1 MSTTTRLGTRPA
13 SDWRRFSACR
23 DTDLD
28 TLFSDKKGTQER
40 VQGICRG
47 CPVRTS
53 CLVDVLDYEADNC
66 MRWAVVG
73 GLTTV
78 QRRALRCEALLGN
91 RPNLAQA
98 RQLASPR
105 WASVMMPLRYRGLSP
120 VELSAELRRHSIIA
134 TPVTVRLAVWWA
146 GGKGGVVPRRGPGD
160 ERHLWELVRDHC
172 REVAEELRRLGAG
185 KQDVAAYLGVSEDS
199 LAKAITAW
207 RAADVEQ
214 VAA

>member
-1 MSTTTRLGTRPA
+1 
-13 SDWRRFSACR
+13 
-23 DTDLD
+23 
-28 TLFSDKKGTQER
+28 
-40 VQGICRG
+40 
-47 CPVRTS
+47 
-53 CLVDVLDYEADNC
+53 
-66 MRWAVVG
+66 
-73 GLTTV
+73 
-78 QRRALRCEALLGN
+78 
-91 RPNLAQA
+91 
-98 RQLASPR
+98 
-105 WASVMMPLRYRGLSP
+105 
-120 VELSAELRRHSIIA
+120 
-134 TPVTVRLAVWWA
+134 VTVRLAVWWA